1 MSPGIVAVAALV
13 AVVLLLP
20 PAIPLSRPGLRWTL
34 PHRVTAA
41 QRRAAELEWVEAL
54 AAELR
59 AGRDL
64 LAALAAA
71 DASTPFPLSA
81 MGSAAARSGGDVA
94 EAWRGDPRASELLRG
109 VAACWEVA
117 AGSGAGLAASL
128 TTIADSAREAQ
139 RVRDEL
145 RAGLAEPRATAVVL
159 ACLPLLGLALGSLLG
174 ADPVAWLFGSRAG
187 LLVLA
192 AGLALEVTGAWWAWR
207 IASSLESLL

>member
-1 MSPGIVAVAALV
+1 MVAVAALL
-13 AVVLLLP
+13 AVVLVLP
-20 PAIPLSRPGLRWTL
+20 PAIPLSLPRFRWRL
-34 PHRVTAA
+34 PRRVTAA

-64 LAALAAA
+64 LAALVAA
-71 DASTPFPLSA
+71 DTSTAFPVSVA
-81 MGSAAARSGGDVA
+81 GSAAARSGGDVA
-94 EAWRGDPRASELLRG
+94 QAWRSDPRASELLRG
-109 VAACWEVA
+109 AAACWEVA
-117 AGSGAGLAASL
+117 EGSGAGLAAAL
-128 TTIADSAREAQ
+128 TTLADSAREGQ

-192 AGLALEVTGAWWAWR
+192 AGLALEAAGACWAWR